1 MRAAFEHQKTQPSCR
16 RLFPV
21 QRTGFVKRFILIC
34 LGLLA
39 FSKAARS
46 QASRPP
52 GMKLSRLL
60 ESSGAELLLDGK
72 SVTVKNGDRI
82 GVWTL
87 VDTVPASPR
96 ASSQSFVVLEDYTQ
110 RDGHLI
116 FVNAHGIRGDL
127 AKSSEPTSADPAKLY
142 LGHTPQE
149 ILDSP
154 RDLLA
159 DQILSSSDDPS
170 YDEIASAFEPISKM
184 QTYSFVGTPDTY
196 DKIGFAY
203 GGRSPNFD
211 PAPYES
217 SIAKIREQRQVLD
230 GLVGGYLPVLRFVY
244 PQEKQSWTEMI
255 AFAPWRISNGNDH
268 VQPVWYRV
276 SRIENGRL
284 KWAKYID
291 SYHPFP
297 PRTGYDPKLFYSDL
311 AALSDR
317 WNQFLAP
324 GMKIDLPD
332 ERLANMARYALVRAR
347 MTRVGDFPKYGAV
360 DKDYAGSEHDGFPDS
375 FTADT
380 TAMLE
385 WGLLDLAARYI
396 ENYFAKFVRDDGS
409 LLYRGPEVGQYGRML
424 TVAAEYVNYGGHP
437 DLLLRYR
444 TRIDGITNLLLGL
457 RNKGKTLPFDDP
469 AYGML
474 AGWSEADASLDPAP
488 QRYMQ
493 PYFSNSTEAARGFR
507 DVGRV
512 WEKIGRQNNDSALVA
527 WGRRLQREADEL
539 LNDLNAAFSRSIL
552 AVGGE
557 KILPAIAGAKE
568 PFHIAVPRD
577 NTDPQFRS
585 YRAYA
590 EMLYSGSLSKDQVRT
605 IADYRA
611 SHHDTI
617 LGVPTAYGYRTADLA
632 GFLAYGHGFALIQH
646 DFARQ
651 ALLLLYSVMAHQYT
665 RGAWLAPETRNVLME
680 GNAAPYCVPAQLFV
694 PLMTRWML
702 VFEDPES
709 ETLWLG
715 KVMPR
720 EWLADGKKISVSAAP
735 TRWGPVSFSIASHLD
750 SGGVV
755 VDLDLPSGDAGKVHL
770 RLRAPG
776 GAKIHSVQANGK
788 EWKQFDAGEETVT
801 IPRDSGRHVRLEIRY
816 R

>member
-1 MRAAFEHQKTQPSCR
+1 
-16 RLFPV
+16 
-21 QRTGFVKRFILIC
+21 
-34 LGLLA
+34 LG
-39 FSKAARS
+39 R
-46 QASRPP
+46 
-52 GMKLSRLL
+52 
-60 ESSGAELLLDGK
+60 
-72 SVTVKNGDRI
+72 KN
-82 GVWTL
+82 
-87 VDTVPASPR
+87 
-96 ASSQSFVVLEDYTQ
+96 
-110 RDGHLI
+110 H
-116 FVNAHGIRGDL
+116 
-127 AKSSEPTSADPAKLY
+127 
-142 LGHTPQE
+142 
-149 ILDSP
+149 
-154 RDLLA
+154 
-159 DQILSSSDDPS
+159 
-170 YDEIASAFEPISKM
+170 
-184 QTYSFVGTPDTY
+184 
-196 DKIGFAY
+196 
-203 GGRSPNFD
+203 
-211 PAPYES
+211 
-217 SIAKIREQRQVLD
+217 
-230 GLVGGYLPVLRFVY
+230 
-244 PQEKQSWTEMI
+244 
-255 AFAPWRISNGNDH
+255 
-268 VQPVWYRV
+268 
-276 SRIENGRL
+276 
-284 KWAKYID
+284 
-291 SYHPFP
+291 
-297 PRTGYDPKLFYSDL
+297 
-311 AALSDR
+311 
-317 WNQFLAP
+317 
-324 GMKIDLPD
+324 
-332 ERLANMARYALVRAR
+332 
-347 MTRVGDFPKYGAV
+347 
-360 DKDYAGSEHDGFPDS
+360 
-375 FTADT
+375 
-380 TAMLE
+380 
-385 WGLLDLAARYI
+385 
-396 ENYFAKFVRDDGS
+396 
-409 LLYRGPEVGQYGRML
+409 
-424 TVAAEYVNYGGHP
+424 
-437 DLLLRYR
+437 
-444 TRIDGITNLLLGL
+444 
-457 RNKGKTLPFDDP
+457 
-469 AYGML
+469 
-474 AGWSEADASLDPAP
+474 
-488 QRYMQ
+488 
-493 PYFSNSTEAARGFR
+493 
-507 DVGRV
+507 
-512 WEKIGRQNNDSALVA
+512 DSALVA